1 MLRTRTPATDE
12 PVTLEEAKAHL
23 AVIHGA
29 DDMLIGAMIVAA
41 REVVERAT
49 AYALVVASYEWT
61 PVGERCAPLPIEPGA
76 VTSAAGDRPVLFD
89 TVPGPVPAPLRAA
102 ILLLVGDLY
111 ANREAGITGTIHVE
125 NPTVDRLMFPYRR
138 VSP

>member
-1 MLRTRTPATDE
+1 MLRTRTPATEE
-12 PVTLEEAKAHL
+12 PVSLEEAKAHL
-23 AVIHGA
+23 AVIHAA
-29 DDMLIGAMIVAA
+29 DDTLIGALIVAA

-49 AYALVVASYEWT
+49 AYALVVASYEWS
-61 PVGERCAPLPIEPGA
+61 PVGERRAPLPIEPGS
-76 VTSAAGDRPVLFD
+76 VTSAPGEYPVLFD

-111 ANREAGITGTIHVE
+111 ANREAGITGTTHVE

-138 VSP
+138 VFP